1 MNLTAEEL
9 LTSLK
14 YCMGEFGGASC
25 NGCPNAVPRSEGRDG
40 MCQCRFNLNSE
51 MIRFLEVYTQEKSR

>member
-14 YCMGEFGGASC
+14 YCMGELGGDSC
-25 NGCPNAVPRSEGRDG
+25 NGCPNAVPGTEGRDG
-40 MCQCRFNLNSE
+40 MCKCRFNLNYE
-51 MIRFLEVYTQEKSR
+51 MIRFLEVSIQEKSK